1 MLPVFAFLGVG
12 AACLIAGVGYIA
24 YSTLTGNPPDL
35 MGALDKGDK
44 GGANCGM
51 VTLESASLAS
61 VTTDSIA
68 VLTQT
73 RKASSV
79 FGKHCTTVHL
89 VNNFATLISTVIGS
103 VAELTPCN
111 LPLLRGS
118 STLRAVLRDGS
129 DISRI
134 LLLEHAAKELDK
146 VFHDGLNGR
155 SHELRDRGGFI
166 GFIAALLNCM
176 VIRGRSVVIGG
187 GGEDWSNSVGRS
199 AGVLLLLMDAFS
211 HGVTTS
217 LLNSLQSTDQPESF
231 SERLKCNF
239 ISNTSLFFTMVMMDQ
254 LLVREVKR
262 GICHSGTGY
271 SFPDDLVA
279 VLLWS
284 ESSDSFPLI
293 SPS

>member
-1 MLPVFAFLGVG
+1 
-12 AACLIAGVGYIA
+12 
-24 YSTLTGNPPDL
+24 
-35 MGALDKGDK
+35 
-44 GGANCGM
+44 M

-134 LLLEHAAKELDK
+134 LLLEHAWVDA
-146 VFHDGLNGR
+146 HHSSSSP
-155 SHELRDRGGFI
+155 SHFYLEGIHCSD
-166 GFIAALLNCM
+166 CSM
-176 VIRGRSVVIGG
+176 
-187 GGEDWSNSVGRS
+187 
-199 AGVLLLLMDAFS
+199 LLL
-211 HGVTTS
+211 
-217 LLNSLQSTDQPESF
+217 
-231 SERLKCNF
+231 R
-239 ISNTSLFFTMVMMDQ
+239 
-254 LLVREVKR
+254 
-262 GICHSGTGY
+262 
-271 SFPDDLVA
+271 
-279 VLLWS
+279 
-284 ESSDSFPLI
+284 
-293 SPS
+293 